1 MTTHLWA
8 AEHTIVHRNPW
19 LSPWAKVRKDVSWF
33 LFNFWILLCGELPPI
48 HAVATVSGHQRV
60 SKSGEGIVEPPH
72 CQHIVVSWTNL
83 HQMSGHHHHHHC
95 HNYHHKH
102 HHHLRSWKPETDHRR
117 PHKSCCQSQSWW
129 SSGCNCPRR
138 WAGEDFQARAK
149 SRLEQTSAS
158 CVPFNLVFPFCR
170 IFWNESRIWAFFWKS
185 IFCLK
190 LFIALICMK
199 SQNDPFFFFYF
210 KIPNGCW
217 YILRVSLT
225 SWFKACF
232 VFCKVFVKIVDWIS
246 NVFPA

>member
-117 PHKSCCQSQSWW
+117 PHRSCRQSPSWW
-129 SSGCNCPRR
+129 SSGCNCPGR
-138 WAGEDFQARAK
+138 WAGEAFQDRAK
-149 SRLEQTSAS
+149 TRLKPMMKINDQQMSD
-158 CVPFNLVFPFCR
+158 
-170 IFWNESRIWAFFWKS
+170 FFG
-185 IFCLK
+185 IPERMK
-190 LFIALICMK
+190 LR
-199 SQNDPFFFFYF
+199 
-210 KIPNGCW
+210 
-217 YILRVSLT
+217 YILLN
-225 SWFKACF
+225 
-232 VFCKVFVKIVDWIS
+232 WIS
-246 NVFPA
+246 CPVVSKFWFDIVEK